1 MANEPIA
8 VAPALPPTSLDF
20 NALHDAIADGKTGA
34 EAIEAADLTPPV
46 PVEDRADAVTHP
58 DETGEIF
65 VESLPSLTGKTK
77 AELLEIAANETVEV
91 EEGATN
97 PVIVAAI
104 EAKRNAPPA
113 PSDDAA

>member
-77 AELLEIAANETVEV
+77 AELLTIAEDETVDL
-91 EEGATN
+91 GDATTN
-97 PVIVAAI
+97 AEIITAI